1 MPLSVRLRRAC
12 VPVLLAL
19 LCAAGSAAL
28 DAGDAWAASALSPRH
43 SGLEPPGGP
52 KPMEGLPAMGNA
64 GNTTERGMGYTDAYG
79 RPLKD
84 YGPEEVKPRKR
95 PRGGAYQTGR
105 SNPVPVAAPQTEP
118 PPAGSRRRHAG
129 QTGLGLQLNQ
139 LLTGP
144 AGPVR

>member
-19 LCAAGSAAL
+19 LCAAGSTSL

-95 PRGGAYQTGR
+95 QCKRKSEVRAGR
-105 SNPVPVAAPQTEP
+105 LARPQTTDKP
-118 PPAGSRRRHAG
+118 LRSGTSAG
-129 QTGLGLQLNQ
+129 
-139 LLTGP
+139 
-144 AGPVR
+144 VK

>member
-1 MPLSVRLRRAC
+1 MPLSVCLRRAC

-19 LCAAGSAAL
+19 LCAAGSASL
-28 DAGDAWAASALSPRH
+28 DAGDARAASALSPRH

-84 YGPEEVKPRKR
+84 YGPEEVKPHVR
-95 PRGGAYQTGR
+95 PRGGAYGTYGR
-105 SNPVPVAAPQTEP
+105 KQSRPLPDPDADTPGK
-118 PPAGSRRRHAG
+118 PAWDF
-129 QTGLGLQLNQ
+129 N
-139 LLTGP
+139 
-144 AGPVR
+144 

>member
-1 MPLSVRLRRAC
+1 MSLSVCLRRAC

-28 DAGDAWAASALSPRH
+28 DAGDARAASALSPRH

-52 KPMEGLPAMGNA
+52 KPIEGLPAMGNA

-95 PRGGAYQTGR
+95 PRGGA
-105 SNPVPVAAPQTEP
+105 
-118 PPAGSRRRHAG
+118 
-129 QTGLGLQLNQ
+129 
-139 LLTGP
+139 
-144 AGPVR
+144 

>member
-1 MPLSVRLRRAC
+1 MQRVEVQKARRSVKIALGCQQLSQQH
-12 VPVLLAL
+12 
-19 LCAAGSAAL
+19 CAAGSAAL

-95 PRGGAYQTGR
+95 PRGGAYGTYGRKQTHLR
-105 SNPVPVAAPQTEP
+105 P
-118 PPAGSRRRHAG
+118 
-129 QTGLGLQLNQ
+129 
-139 LLTGP
+139 
-144 AGPVR
+144 

>member
-64 GNTTERGMGYTDAYG
+64 GNTTERGMGYPDAYG

-95 PRGGAYQTGR
+95 PRGGAYGTYGR
-105 SNPVPVAAPQTEP
+105 KQSRPLPDPDADTPGK
-118 PPAGSRRRHAG
+118 PAWDF
-129 QTGLGLQLNQ
+129 N
-139 LLTGP
+139 
-144 AGPVR
+144 

>member
-19 LCAAGSAAL
+19 LCAASSAAL

-79 RPLKD
+79 RVLEDRPP
-84 YGPEEVKPRKR
+84 PEAKPRHR
-95 PRGGAYQTGR
+95 PGPGAYGGYGR
-105 SNPVPVAAPQTEP
+105 EAK
-118 PPAGSRRRHAG
+118 
-129 QTGLGLQLNQ
+129 
-139 LLTGP
+139 
-144 AGPVR
+144 PVRPLPEVQESRPAWNFN

>member
-52 KPMEGLPAMGNA
+52 KPMEGLP
-64 GNTTERGMGYTDAYG
+64 GMGYTDAYG

-95 PRGGAYQTGR
+95 PRGGAYGTYGR
-105 SNPVPVAAPQTEP
+105 KQSRPLPDPDADTPGK
-118 PPAGSRRRHAG
+118 PAWDF
-129 QTGLGLQLNQ
+129 N
-139 LLTGP
+139 
-144 AGPVR
+144 

>member
-79 RPLKD
+79 RPRTTA
-84 YGPEEVKPRKR
+84 PRK
-95 PRGGAYQTGR
+95 
-105 SNPVPVAAPQTEP
+105 
-118 PPAGSRRRHAG
+118 
-129 QTGLGLQLNQ
+129 
-139 LLTGP
+139 
-144 AGPVR
+144 

>member
-1 MPLSVRLRRAC
+1 MSLSVCLRRAC

-28 DAGDAWAASALSPRH
+28 DTGDARAASA
-43 SGLEPPGGP
+43 
-52 KPMEGLPAMGNA
+52 LPAMGNA

-95 PRGGAYQTGR
+95 PRGGAYGTYGR
-105 SNPVPVAAPQTEP
+105 KQSRPLPDPDADTPGK
-118 PPAGSRRRHAG
+118 PAWDF
-129 QTGLGLQLNQ
+129 N
-139 LLTGP
+139 
-144 AGPVR
+144 

>member
-1 MPLSVRLRRAC
+1 M
-12 VPVLLAL
+12 LLAL

-64 GNTTERGMGYTDAYG
+64 DAYG

-95 PRGGAYQTGR
+95 PRGGAYGTYGR
-105 SNPVPVAAPQTEP
+105 KQSRPLPDPDADTPGK
-118 PPAGSRRRHAG
+118 PAWDF
-129 QTGLGLQLNQ
+129 N
-139 LLTGP
+139 
-144 AGPVR
+144 

>member
-1 MPLSVRLRRAC
+1 MPLSVCLRRAC

-19 LCAAGSAAL
+19 LCAAGSASL
-28 DAGDAWAASALSPRH
+28 DAGDALAASALSPRH

-84 YGPEEVKPRKR
+84 YGPEEVKPHVR
-95 PRGGAYQTGR
+95 PRGGAYGTYGR
-105 SNPVPVAAPQTEP
+105 KQSRPLPDPDADTPSK
-118 PPAGSRRRHAG
+118 PAWDF
-129 QTGLGLQLNQ
+129 N
-139 LLTGP
+139 
-144 AGPVR
+144 

>member
-84 YGPEEVKPRKR
+84 YGPEEVKPRR
-95 PRGGAYQTGR
+95 RLRHLRT
-105 SNPVPVAAPQTEP
+105 QTEP